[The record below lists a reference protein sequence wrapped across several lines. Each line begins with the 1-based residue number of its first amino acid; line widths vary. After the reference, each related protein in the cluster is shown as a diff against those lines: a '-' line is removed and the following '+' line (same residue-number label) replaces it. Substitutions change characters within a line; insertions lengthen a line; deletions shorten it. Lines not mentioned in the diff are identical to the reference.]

1 MNRNGKKLTPE
12 EAARYTVEDYQKVGG
27 YPQEKDNVAIS
38 AWQGESITVGDYSVA
53 AGLYGSKLSAR
64 KNSVIAGFN
73 CKAKGGLG
81 TLIVLAERDL
91 RYGDIKSYA
100 VGYVDNKKLMQDTWY
115 KVKDGEF
122 VRVSDEEA
130 DNV

>member
-1 MNRNGKKLTPE
+1 MNRNGKEITPE
-12 EAARYTVEDYQKVGG
+12 EADRYNVEDYQKVGG
-27 YPQEKDNVAIS
+27 YPREADNVAIG
-38 AWQGESITVGDYSVA
+38 AEQGESVTVGKYSAA
-53 AGLYGSKLSAR
+53 AGLDGSKLSAR
-64 KNSVIAGFN
+64 GDSIIAGFN

-81 TLIVLAERDL
+81 TLIVLAERD
-91 RYGDIKSYA
+91 RIHSYIKSYA

-130 DNV
+130 DNI

>member
-27 YPQEKDNVAIS
+27 YPREADNVAIG
-38 AWQGESITVGDYSVA
+38 AEQGESVTVGKYSAV
-53 AGLYGSKLSAR
+53 AGLEGSKLSAR
-64 KNSVIAGFN
+64 GDSIIAGFN

-81 TLIVLAERDL
+81 TLIVIAERDL
-91 RYGDIKSYA
+91 RYGDIKGYA
-100 VGYVDNKKLMQDTWY
+100 VGIVDNKRLMQDTWY